1 MPKLPERG
9 WSTLAQ
15 AIGKV
20 GQHAEKK
27 KGNPKGKK
35 KSRAH
40 EPFGSCALFQL
51 RRKVFMLPGSICRE
65 NIAAPFSWQ
74 EVSLSFSVETCAPLC
89 KSPTARAFVD
99 RLGHGVHLASFVRPS
114 RANLLEAKCQEAGM
128 AFSSRR
134 TSLWYSSESA
144 EGRREPNLAKKCRVS
159 ARSISQ
165 LSGSTRKSSRS
176 DSGEIFRPSSVSAL
190 RVGT

>member
-74 EVSLSFSVETCAPLC
+74 EVSPSFSVETCVGLC
-89 KSPTARAFVD
+89 KSRYPEAFH
-99 RLGHGVHLASFVRPS
+99 RLPALRWRGLFFRWD
-114 RANLLEAKCQEAGM
+114 KK
-128 AFSSRR
+128 SS
-134 TSLWYSSESA
+134 A
-144 EGRREPNLAKKCRVS
+144 REPL
-159 ARSISQ
+159 
-165 LSGSTRKSSRS
+165 
-176 DSGEIFRPSSVSAL
+176 
-190 RVGT
+190 

>member
-65 NIAAPFSWQ
+65 NIPAPFSWQ
-74 EVSLSFSVETCAPLC
+74 EVSLSFSVETCVGLC
-89 KSPTARAFVD
+89 KSQCAEAFHRVPALRRRGLFFRSGKKNRGRMNLSVLAPSFNCAAKFLCFPAQSVARIFLLHF
-99 RLGHGVHLASFVRPS
+99 LGKR
-114 RANLLEAKCQEAGM
+114 
-128 AFSSRR
+128 
-134 TSLWYSSESA
+134 
-144 EGRREPNLAKKCRVS
+144 
-159 ARSISQ
+159 
-165 LSGSTRKSSRS
+165 SRS
-176 DSGEIFRPSSVSAL
+176 LFLWKPV
-190 RVGT
+190 